1 MKLAF
6 LECLRK
12 VLNLK
17 SESLIGSYNQPI
29 TDMHQIKNQTQSPV
43 RDRQSKNGIILEK
56 RPVFQ
61 LLNTLALQRH
71 HQRLI
76 LRVPKKEFRNL
87 MSPMKMTSMI

>member
-17 SESLIGSYNQPI
+17 SRSLIGSYNQLM
-29 TDMHQIKNQTQSPV
+29 TDMHQIETLFSLLSVIVSQKS
-43 RDRQSKNGIILEK
+43 GIILGK
-56 RPVFQ
+56 RLVFQ

-71 HQRLI
+71 HQRVI
-76 LRVPKKEFRNL
+76 RHVPKKEFRNL
-87 MSPMKMTSMI
+87 MLPMKMTSMI